1 MVRNLNLNRPSA
13 IAASS
18 PTSDDTATATRVMKR
33 LFLRKF
39 QYDIPITEPLKTLR
53 KLSSVGCSGIGCGV
67 SEYNSLAGLNAVEI
81 IHSTGNSANRAT
93 SNPARFSAALRDA
106 RPKRRPPRPDTARLE
121 AARPDRALPDA
132 ALADTGTDVMRVTL
146 A

>member
-1 MVRNLNLNRPSA
+1 MN
-13 IAASS
+13 
-18 PTSDDTATATRVMKR
+18 R

-39 QYDIPITEPLKTLR
+39 QYEIPITEPLKTLR
-53 KLSSVGCSGIGCGV
+53 KFDSVGCSGIGCGV
-67 SEYNSLAGLNAVEI
+67 SEKISLAGLNAVEI

-93 SNPARFSAALRDA
+93 SSPARFSAALRDT
-106 RPKRRPPRPDTARLE
+106 RRSRRPPLTDPARL
-121 AARPDRALPDA
+121 DTALPDA

>member
-1 MVRNLNLNRPSA
+1 
-13 IAASS
+13 
-18 PTSDDTATATRVMKR
+18 MKR

-53 KLSSVGCSGIGCGV
+53 KFASVGCSGIGCGV
-67 SEYNSLAGLNAVEI
+67 SENISVAGLNAVEV

-93 SNPARFSAALRDA
+93 SSPARFSAALREA
-106 RPKRRPPRPDTARLE
+106 RPNRRPPRRDP
-121 AARPDRALPDA
+121 
-132 ALADTGTDVMRVTL
+132 ALADTVLPDTGTDVMRVTL

>member
-18 PTSDDTATATRVMKR
+18 PTSDDTATATIVMKR

-53 KLSSVGCSGIGCGV
+53 KFASVGCSGIGCGV
-67 SEYNSLAGLNAVEI
+67 SEYSSLAGLNAVEI

-93 SNPARFSAALRDA
+93 SNPARFSAALRDT
-106 RPKRRPPRPDTARLE
+106 RPKRRPPAPDPARRDAARPDTAV
-121 AARPDRALPDA
+121 P
-132 ALADTGTDVMRVTL
+132 DTGTDVMR
-146 A
+146 